1 MAVKKAQQSRRR
13 LPSAQKEKTKGK
25 ERDVKSHPSRILT
38 KEPGDNHLKHYG
50 LETRTN

>member
-25 ERDVKSHPSRILT
+25 ERDVNVPPFKNPN
-38 KEPGDNHLKHYG
+38 ENPGDNHLN
-50 LETRTN
+50 TTA